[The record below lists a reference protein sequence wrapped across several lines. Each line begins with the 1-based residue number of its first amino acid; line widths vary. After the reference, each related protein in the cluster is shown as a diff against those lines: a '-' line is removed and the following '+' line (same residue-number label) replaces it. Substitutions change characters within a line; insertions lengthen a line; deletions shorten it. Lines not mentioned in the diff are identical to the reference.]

1 MEPISAIGLSLA
13 LGAGAIAGKVV
24 VESAVKDAYDR
35 LKGLITSR
43 YPDVSVQQLEQA
55 PEFKRR
61 RDVVEE
67 DLAKY
72 NADMDGELIAAAQ
85 ALTQVVQSNAPSVA
99 EAIGVDL
106 KDVSAANLKLSDI
119 VASGTGAQVQRG
131 NFTGDI
137 DIRGVRA
144 GVGGA
149 PVQDDTSKKSSR

>member
-55 PEFKRR
+55 PESKRR

-119 VASGTGAQVQRG
+119 VA
-131 NFTGDI
+131 
-137 DIRGVRA
+137 
-144 GVGGA
+144 
-149 PVQDDTSKKSSR
+149 